1 MNLLKIIF
9 EYKLKFHRCLFKHR
23 NLIEKAN
30 RITVYLLFATIS
42 LFAIFNSHCLMV
54 ISAII
59 SICFLLTELARSL
72 NQITTSLRTFLVD
85 GIFTEF
91 IIMVTLILLI
101 HQIMPNESTIYTS
114 IIQYILITLA
124 ITVSWS
130 VVSCF
135 ANNKVAKLTNII
147 LTTVV
152 GLLIY
157 IKDTIFDVL
166 PDSLFQRYDSND
178 FFITLGY
185 TPKSVAQAT
194 LDYLFLPLLI
204 SNIVATLVCEIKG
217 YWIDKYNGGKDITM
231 EMIKSNINEEKDYGV
246 KFKNRLKEVDDM
258 CNLSQGFY
266 DDGKAE
272 GIIEGEAKG
281 LINAAKELGAS
292 YEKTLDMVADKLH
305 ISHEDSKKYMDMYWK
320 AEE

>member
-9 EYKLKFHRCLFKHR
+9 EYKLKFHRCLFTHR
-23 NLIEKAN
+23 NLIKKAN
-30 RITVYLLFATIS
+30 RITVYLLFATLS
-42 LFAIFNSHCLMV
+42 LSAIFDSHCLMV
-54 ISAII
+54 VSAII

-72 NQITTSLRTFLVD
+72 NQITTSLRSFLVD

-91 IIMVTLILLI
+91 IIVVTLILLI
-101 HQIMPNESTIYTS
+101 HQIMPNENTIYTN

-130 VVSCF
+130 IVSCF
-135 ANNKVAKLTNII
+135 ANNKAAKLTNII

-157 IKDTIFDVL
+157 IKDAIFDVL

-185 TPKSVAQAT
+185 TPKGVAQAT

-217 YWIDKYNGGKDITM
+217 YWIDKYNDGKDITT
-231 EMIKSNINEEKDYGV
+231 EMIKEDINEKEIHSSNESVEKSREKLEQTQANIKMQMNIIENLLAKGFKLSEALELAELDEETYN
-246 KFKNRLKEVDDM
+246 KFK
-258 CNLSQGFY
+258 
-266 DDGKAE
+266 AE
-272 GIIEGEAKG
+272 K
-281 LINAAKELGAS
+281 
-292 YEKTLDMVADKLH
+292 
-305 ISHEDSKKYMDMYWK
+305 
-320 AEE
+320 